1 VDAVDRD
8 WRFYQGT
15 RVLFCVIIGA
25 GILALLLFGAYLDVL
40 PDKLPPA
47 VVAKL
52 EFAFWMVVGV
62 TVLGLG
68 ILVLTHQVA
77 HATGIWPRV
86 RHRLRRDDLPE
97 PEHPLP
103 VIASGWRPMAAVRLL
118 PIPVAIYALVRLPVP
133 SPLPVVVIGMVC
145 LGTVLAM
152 AGLMLAPVVGAWVLV
167 RGEIARGGYKRA
179 DQALRLCA
187 ALLFPPEARWLS
199 AKWMLMGSHPECAEA
214 VYRTL
219 WRGPGGYGLRA
230 LCAEGVGWA
239 HLWRGGVKSARTA
252 FETAVRGDPHL
263 PHAWE
268 GLVASMLL
276 DGEHPEDAETCFAL
290 GEASVRRIW
299 YRLLHPPL
307 ESRFVALRA
316 WTLAAGGR
324 ADDARIA
331 LAAGWIPEDHVS
343 AAATVC
349 WYRGQALKRLGDPA
363 GCRAAFERGAAI
375 DPNGSAGRSCRDA
388 KDGESTPFGDPARGR

>member
-1 VDAVDRD
+1 M
-8 WRFYQGT
+8 
-15 RVLFCVIIGA
+15 VLFCVIIGA
-25 GILALLLFGAYLDVL
+25 GCLALLLFGAYLDVL
-40 PDKLPPA
+40 PDKLAPA
-47 VVAKL
+47 VVVKL
-52 EFAFWMVVGV
+52 KFAFWMVAGV

-68 ILVLTHQVA
+68 ILVLTRQVA
-77 HATGIWPRV
+77 EATGIWPKV

-103 VIASGWRPMAAVRLL
+103 TIAVGWRLMAAVRLL
-118 PIPVAIYALVRLPVP
+118 PIPLAFYALGRLPVP
-133 SPLPVVVIGMVC
+133 SPLPVVVIGMVG
-145 LGTVLAM
+145 LGTMLAT
-152 AGLMLAPVVGAWVLV
+152 AGLLVAPVVGAWVMV
-167 RGEIARGGYKRA
+167 RGEIAGGGYKRA

-187 ALLFPPEARWLS
+187 ALLFPPETRWLS
-199 AKWMLMGSHPECAEA
+199 AKSMLMGSHPECAEA
-214 VYRTL
+214 IYRAL

-239 HLWRGGVKSARTA
+239 LLRRGGAKSARAA

-276 DGEHPEDAETCFAL
+276 DGAHPEDVEAPLAL

-324 ADDARIA
+324 ADDARNA

-349 WYRGQALKRLGDPA
+349 WYRGHALKHLGDPS

-375 DPNGSAGRSCRDA
+375 DPNGSAGRSCRYA
-388 KDGESTPFGDPARGR
+388 L